1 MNLKNQE
8 KSRSVAKLLFKQYN
22 IGSWWGAAKTTFG
35 NASVYL
41 TLFNALLLIPTAYV
55 TWIAPWCLQV
65 GFEFPFWLFAVVIL
79 IGAVCV
85 LLMEYKLFT
94 PSGFQFWSEQFWK
107 HDNPMRK
114 KIEEMDA
121 KLEEL
126 VKKSEKVS

>member
-1 MNLKNQE
+1 M
-8 KSRSVAKLLFKQYN
+8 
-22 IGSWWGAAKTTFG
+22 
-35 NASVYL
+35 
-41 TLFNALLLIPTAYV
+41 
-55 TWIAPWCLQV
+55 
-65 GFEFPFWLFAVVIL
+65 GFEFPFWLFAIVIL
-79 IGAVCV
+79 VGAVCV

-126 VKKSEKVS
+126 VKNSEKGH